1 MTDSLRE
8 KLNSVLSPLCDV
20 HLSEAEVDNYPY
32 VVVDLPTTPLRDKDG
47 IYGFSGEA
55 RIRVV
60 GDDFDICD
68 GISGNIADAIA
79 REMHDDVFYSIL
91 RDIDK
96 ECVDGV
102 WTIELNYTLKQYADW
117 EPQAE
122 TENE

>member
-8 KLNSVLSPLCDV
+8 KLNSVLSPLGGV
-20 HLSEAEVDNYPY
+20 HLSEAEVDTYPY

-60 GDDFDICD
+60 GDNFDICD
-68 GISGNIADAIA
+68 GIGGDIIAAIA
-79 REMHDDVFYSIL
+79 REMHDDVFNSIL
-91 RDIDK
+91 KDIDK